1 MTSSLFQMVSA
12 LYVFIVILTSIVH
25 IVAQDITEPA
35 VFDEEVDVCIDARRS
50 RQSTST
56 KAEAANKK
64 SNSGS

>member
-35 VFDEEVDVCIDARRS
+35 VFDEEVDVSVYARDARS
-50 RQSTST
+50 STSNMA
-56 KAEAANKK
+56 KAAYKN
-64 SNSGS
+64 

>member
-1 MTSSLFQMVSA
+1 MVSSLYFFV
-12 LYVFIVILTSIVH
+12 VILASIVH
-25 IVAQDITEPA
+25 IVAQGLTEPA
-35 VFDEEVDVCIDARRS
+35 IFYEEVDVSIDARRS